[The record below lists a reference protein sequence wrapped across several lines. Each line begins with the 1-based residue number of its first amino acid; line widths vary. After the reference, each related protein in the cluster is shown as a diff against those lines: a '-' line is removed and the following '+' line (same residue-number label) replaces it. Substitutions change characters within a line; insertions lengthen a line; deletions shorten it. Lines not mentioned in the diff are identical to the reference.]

1 MNILKLLTQK
11 KEVSFLTTTLTIEQG
26 LTLLKVVRYNSV
38 PLLDN
43 EGYYVG
49 TITEGDILWYLEE
62 NNFEKV
68 RDNPLKAVR
77 RNRDYKPVTINASTD
92 ELLKASLGQNFIP
105 ILDDRNYF
113 IGMVTRKDLLTA
125 FIEKAGMEDNTVS
138 KNPVLDNIF
147 QRRSIRRFKDEKID
161 KTLLDDIL
169 KAGLVSPTARN
180 KKAQH
185 IMLFDN
191 NEKIREIS
199 RVHQKGGHFEKAP
212 YLILVLND
220 NEQENDRYLAISNTG
235 GIVMSMLLAI
245 ESNVGLGG
253 FWIGC
258 GNDEH
263 NNSLLKL
270 LGIPENMSL
279 FGMIAF
285 GVKDEYKEHNT
296 AVINDKIHVN
306 NW

>member
-1 MNILKLLTQK
+1 M
-11 KEVSFLTTTLTIEQG
+11 
-26 LTLLKVVRYNSV
+26 
-38 PLLDN
+38 
-43 EGYYVG
+43 
-49 TITEGDILWYLEE
+49 
-62 NNFEKV
+62 
-68 RDNPLKAVR
+68 
-77 RNRDYKPVTINASTD
+77 TD
-92 ELLKASLGQNFIP
+92 LG
-105 ILDDRNYF
+105 
-113 IGMVTRKDLLTA
+113 
-125 FIEKAGMEDNTVS
+125 
-138 KNPVLDNIF
+138 
-147 QRRSIRRFKDEKID
+147 
-161 KTLLDDIL
+161 
-169 KAGLVSPTARN
+169 
-180 KKAQH
+180 
-185 IMLFDN
+185 
-191 NEKIREIS
+191 
-199 RVHQKGGHFEKAP
+199 
-212 YLILVLND
+212 LILLYYWILCLVALKNVRLLLFFYNFLYFCSLERKENND